1 MPGSTVRAR
10 TLRVQ
15 MTDAEK
21 RLWSRLRN
29 RQLAGMKFKRQVP
42 LDRYIVDFASSEAKL
57 VVELD
62 GSQHAENGRD
72 AVRTRALENMGYFV
86 LRFWNNDV
94 LTNTDGVLEE
104 IARTVN
110 RANA

>member
-1 MPGSTVRAR
+1 
-10 TLRVQ
+10 
-15 MTDAEK
+15 
-21 RLWSRLRN
+21 
-29 RQLAGMKFKRQVP
+29 
-42 LDRYIVDFASSEAKL
+42 